1 MNEIGLDDFLN
12 MAGDNVYDT
21 EYSHKLN
28 ISCKHTTYRMFKEL
42 KDKLK
47 RMDIKV
53 NNAQLF
59 EYMVVELYNSNL
71 NSLQ

>member
-21 EYSHKLN
+21 EYSHKLS